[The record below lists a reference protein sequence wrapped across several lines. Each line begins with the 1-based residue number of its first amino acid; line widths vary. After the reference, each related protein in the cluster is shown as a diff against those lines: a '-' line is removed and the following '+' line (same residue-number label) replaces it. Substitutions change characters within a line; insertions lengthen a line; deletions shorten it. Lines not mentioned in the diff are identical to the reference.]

1 MRPSADQSPVP
12 FRSRFASGAFR
23 RVAVLLAPGRPRRV
37 AVTAGAGVLAVAAA
51 ALVSGPI
58 VRGAAESRA
67 QALGLRI
74 AIRDAGL
81 AWGGVHL
88 GGVTLSS
95 PDVPS
100 VTAEL
105 ARVDVSFGLTFSPR
119 RVRVHGGS
127 VRVRG
132 STEQLGDELHA
143 YRAAHPRRA
152 GDGDASAARVVPVSI
167 DGIDVSWDGG
177 GRTNGHAWG
186 IRYERT
192 DGGAEHA
199 GADLA
204 RIATGALEVE
214 LEKASASMER
224 DAGERK
230 ITAIGATR
238 VSAVLT
244 AGDESA
250 PEPVAPGAPPK
261 NPAPK
266 ATDSEQ
272 HRARWLALR
281 GELGRAAA
289 SVAKSMRPGTALGLP
304 DVRFELRQGVQALN
318 VGPAKAVLER
328 TADAVKAQ
336 VISGAGEGAPPIR
349 FDVAVPL
356 AEGPVDIELAGGP
369 VSLAALGV
377 QEHDMGLEA
386 VNRAEVEVSGRARL
400 TAEGTSVHLSGGA
413 RLSDLSLFEPRLSK
427 EVVRGLHLGA
437 SGEADVALD
446 GSSLRFSEVEARLG
460 NVKLVASGS
469 LERSEGHA
477 RGKLHLDIPLA
488 ACADMLAS
496 VPEGLAPLVSG
507 IEMTGTFVFAGDVS
521 FDTRR
526 PRDTR
531 VAADAA
537 NGCKITRVPELL
549 SPDRFTR
556 PWTRTVLDAS
566 GLPTTIES
574 GPGTRDW
581 VPLTEIS
588 PYVATAVVVCEDAN
602 FFTHSG
608 FNQKSIQDSI
618 RDDLA
623 AGRFVRGGST
633 VTMQLAKNL
642 YLKREKTLS
651 RKLQEALLTMLLE
664 QTLTKEH
671 ILELYLNVIEFAPGL
686 YGIGPAADHYFHS
699 TPRDLSLGQALY
711 LISLLP
717 NPKAHHFKADGSLT
731 DRWAEYLR
739 HLMDIAHKIRRID
752 DRELAVGLAEEI
764 HRGVAAAPGES
775 ATGNDDDLGSFER
788 GDPDGP

>member
-1 MRPSADQSPVP
+1 MRPSADQSPAP
-12 FRSRFASGAFR
+12 FRSRFASGAIR
-23 RVAVLLAPGRPRRV
+23 RVALLLAPGSRARPLAIVAASSLVALVLV
-37 AVTAGAGVLAVAAA
+37 AV
-51 ALVSGPI
+51 VSGPI
-58 VRGAAESRA
+58 VRGVAEARA
-67 QALGLRI
+67 EALGLRI
-74 AIRDAGL
+74 GIRAAGL
-81 AWGGVHL
+81 SWGGVRL
-88 GGVTLSS
+88 GGVTLSCT
-95 PDVPS
+95 DVPS

-105 ARVDVSFGLTFSPR
+105 GRVEVSLGLLLSPR

-127 VRVRG
+127 VVVRAG
-132 STEQLGDELHA
+132 TERLDEELHA
-143 YRAAHPRRA
+143 YRAAHPRK
-152 GDGDASAARVVPVSI
+152 GGSSDGDARVLPVSVDGVDVAWNADAKTSARV
-167 DGIDVSWDGG
+167 
-177 GRTNGHAWG
+177 WG
-186 IRYERT
+186 IRYERAE
-192 DGGAEHA
+192 DGAERA

-204 RIATGALEVE
+204 RMAMGSLHIDVE
-214 LEKASASMER
+214 RANASFER
-224 DAGERK
+224 DGGERK
-230 ITAIGATR
+230 LTEVGATR
-238 VSAVLT
+238 VSAMLV
-244 AGDESA
+244 DDSA
-250 PEPVAPGAPPK
+250 PEPVAPRAPPR
-261 NPAPK
+261 NQGTGTTEPESHA
-266 ATDSEQ
+266 S
-272 HRARWLALR
+272 RWLSLR
-281 GELGRAAA
+281 AELGRAATSA
-289 SVAKSMRPGTALGLP
+289 AKALRPGTALGLP
-304 DVRFELRQGVQALN
+304 DVRFELRHGDQVLN

-328 TADAVKAQ
+328 SADALKAQ
-336 VISGAGEGAPPIR
+336 VTSGVGERAPPIR
-349 FDVAVPL
+349 FDVVVPL
-356 AEGPVDIELAGGP
+356 GGGPVDIGLAGGP

-386 VNRAEVEVSGRARL
+386 VSRAEVEVSGRARL
-400 TAEGTSVHLSGGA
+400 TADGTSVHLSGGA
-413 RLSDLSLFEPRLSK
+413 RSSDLSLLEPRLSK
-427 EVVRGLHLGA
+427 EVVRGLRLGA
-437 SGEADVALD
+437 SGDADVALD
-446 GSSLRFSEVEARLG
+446 GSALRFTDVEAQVG
-460 NVKLVASGS
+460 NVKFVASGS

-488 ACADMLAS
+488 ACTDMLAS
-496 VPEGLAPLVSG
+496 VPDGLVPLVSG
-507 IEMTGTFVFAGDVS
+507 LEMTGTFVFAGDVS

-537 NGCKITRVPELL
+537 NGCKITRVPAQL
-549 SPDRFTR
+549 SPDRFTH

-566 GLPTTIES
+566 GLPATIES

-581 VPLTEIS
+581 VPLTEVS

-633 VTMQLAKNL
+633 VSMQLAKNL

-664 QTLTKEH
+664 QTLTKER

-686 YGIGPAADHYFHS
+686 YGIGPAAEHYFHS
-699 TPRDLSLGQALY
+699 TPRELSLGQALY

-717 NPKAHHFKADGSLT
+717 NPKVHHFKADGSLT

-764 HRGVAAAPGES
+764 RRGVAAAPGES
-775 ATGNDDDLGSFER
+775 AGGNDDDLGTFER

>member
-1 MRPSADQSPVP
+1 MAIA
-12 FRSRFASGAFR
+12 ASSGF
-23 RVAVLLAPGRPRRV
+23 
-37 AVTAGAGVLAVAAA
+37 A
-51 ALVSGPI
+51 ALVLVAVASGPI
-58 VRGAAESRA
+58 VRSVAESRA
-67 QALGLRI
+67 AALGLRI
-74 AIRDAGL
+74 GIRSAGL
-81 AWGGVHL
+81 SWDGVRL
-88 GGVTLSS
+88 GGVTLSC

-100 VTAEL
+100 VRAEL
-105 ARVDVSFGLTFSPR
+105 GRVEVSLGILLSPR

-127 VRVRG
+127 VVVHAG
-132 STEQLGDELHA
+132 TERLDDELRA
-143 YRAAHPRRA
+143 YRAAHPHRTRA
-152 GDGDASAARVVPVSI
+152 GDGDGHVLPISV
-167 DGIDVSWDGG
+167 DGVDIAWDADA
-177 GRTNGHAWG
+177 RTNGRVWG
-186 IRYERT
+186 MRYDRAAN
-192 DGGAEHA
+192 GAEYG

-204 RIATGALEVE
+204 RVATGSLHVEVE
-214 LEKASASMER
+214 RASASFER
-224 DAGERK
+224 DGGDRK
-230 ITAIGATR
+230 LTEVGATR
-238 VSAVLT
+238 VSAALV
-244 AGDESA
+244 DEPA
-250 PEPVAPGAPPK
+250 PEPIAPRAPPK
-261 NPAPK
+261 NPA
-266 ATDSEQ
+266 AGTTDPEAHAS
-272 HRARWLALR
+272 RWLALR
-281 GELGRAAA
+281 GELARAAA
-289 SVAKSMRPGTALGLP
+289 SAAKALRPGTALALP
-304 DVRFELRQGVQALN
+304 DVRFELRHDDQVLN

-328 TADAVKAQ
+328 SPDAVKAT
-336 VISGAGEGAPPIR
+336 VTSGVGERAPPIR

-356 AEGPVDIELAGGP
+356 GGGPVDIGLAGGP

-377 QEHDMGLEA
+377 REHDMGLEA
-386 VNRAEVEVSGRARL
+386 VSRAEVEVSGQARL
-400 TAEGTSVHLSGGA
+400 TADGTSVHLSGGA
-413 RLSDLSLFEPRLSK
+413 RLSELSLFEPRLSK
-427 EVVRGLHLGA
+427 QLVRGLHLGA
-437 SGEADVALD
+437 SGDADVALD
-446 GSSLRFSEVEARLG
+446 GSALRFTDVEAQIG
-460 NVKLVASGS
+460 NVKVVASGS

-488 ACADMLAS
+488 ACTEMLAS
-496 VPEGLAPLVSG
+496 VPDGLLPLVSG
-507 IEMTGTFVFAGDVS
+507 LEMSGTFVFAGDAS

-531 VAADAA
+531 VAVEAA
-537 NGCKITRVPELL
+537 NGCMITRVPANM

-588 PYVATAVVVCEDAN
+588 PYVTTAVVVCEDAN
-602 FFTHSG
+602 FFNHSG

-633 VTMQLAKNL
+633 VSMQLAKNL

-686 YGIGPAADHYFHS
+686 YGIGPAAEHYFHS
-699 TPRDLSLGQALY
+699 TPRELSLGQALY

-717 NPKAHHFKADGSLT
+717 NPKVHHFKTDGSLT

-739 HLMDIAHKIRRID
+739 HLMEIAHKIRRID

-775 ATGNDDDLGSFER
+775 AGGNDDDLGTFER